1 MVERAAAAGAAIAE
15 ETRAGEIEGTH
26 VHTNRGTV
34 SAESVVLATDG
45 YTDDLVRGRT
55 ARPTRPQPGGG
66 DGLAPERY
74 FETTTSARGRAY
86 WQQTSDNRLVVGGW
100 RDADLETEFTAE
112 EAVTDPVQ
120 AEIEGF
126 LAGILGSTPPIT
138 HRWAGILGL
147 TPDHLPLVGDLPARP
162 GIWTSLGYSGHG
174 NVLALLCG
182 RPSRRRCSAGTTR
195 DSSRSV
201 REGFRASTAR
211 VKRSSSMLQP
221 VTTRT
226 SGSETSSR

>member
-1 MVERAAAAGAAIAE
+1 M
-15 ETRAGEIEGTH
+15 
-26 VHTNRGTV
+26 
-34 SAESVVLATDG
+34 
-45 YTDDLVRGRT
+45 
-55 ARPTRPQPGGG
+55 
-66 DGLAPERY
+66 
-74 FETTTSARGRAY
+74 
-86 WQQTSDNRLVVGGW
+86 VGGW

-182 RPSRRRCSAGTTR
+182 EAVAAALLGR
-195 DSSRSV
+195 DDPRFEPLSPGRFPEL
-201 REGFRASTAR
+201 RLRG
-211 VKRSSSMLQP
+211 
-221 VTTRT
+221 
-226 SGSETSSR
+226 